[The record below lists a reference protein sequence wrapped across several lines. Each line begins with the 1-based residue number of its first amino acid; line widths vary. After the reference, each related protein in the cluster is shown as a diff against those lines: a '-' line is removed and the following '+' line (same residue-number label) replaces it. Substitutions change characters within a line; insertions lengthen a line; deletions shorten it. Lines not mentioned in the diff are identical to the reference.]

1 MRLVVALEAKQDFE
15 CSAIEAS
22 NERSLILI
30 YFGCA
35 LAALWLLCATVLT
48 LCALGSVKEN

>member
-1 MRLVVALEAKQDFE
+1 MALEAKQDFE

>member
-1 MRLVVALEAKQDFE
+1 MALEAKQDFE

-35 LAALWLLCATVLT
+35 LAAFSTVLT